1 VARFVYILRCADGA
15 LYVGETGNIDERLA
29 THNDGRGSS
38 YTAHRRPVTLAY
50 VEAYATRDAALA
62 RERQLKGWT
71 REKKEAL
78 IVGDRHRVTFTR
90 NRADTRDEAA
100 NALTGVSGV

>member
-1 VARFVYILRCADGA
+1 
-15 LYVGETGNIDERLA
+15 
-29 THNDGRGSS
+29 
-38 YTAHRRPVTLAY
+38 VTLAY